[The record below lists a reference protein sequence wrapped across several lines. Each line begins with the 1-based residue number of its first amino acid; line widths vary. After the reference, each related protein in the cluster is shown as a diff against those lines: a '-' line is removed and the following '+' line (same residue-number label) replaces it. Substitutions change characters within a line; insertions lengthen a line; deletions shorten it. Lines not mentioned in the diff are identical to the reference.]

1 MIIFGDTKE
10 DTSLVVPKEFSVFQ
24 NLTVSQFP
32 NFARFPQEL
41 NLKLYI
47 SFARSPFFVF
57 LGRVCYGW

>member
-32 NFARFPQEL
+32 NFPRFSQE
-41 NLKLYI
+41 I
-47 SFARSPFFVF
+47 I
-57 LGRVCYGW
+57 